1 MKKSIAYP
9 SALNTLDSE
18 SMREFNVKKW
28 GELVSQIYHD
38 VHSGKRTYD
47 SAVDL
52 YAKTLDVENGED
64 TNFKHWIKYY
74 KNGEHL
80 KYSEKKDDMKKEAVY
95 NIDMLSGTYNHD
107 NYAITYDN
115 LNSGNDKDRGVYE
128 SAVNSAKNSIDQG
141 ESYKAWKR
149 KLHGA
154 IRRIDK
160 LLRDSEDYINADQYE
175 EISGLLHSLD
185 LQIGKVR
192 LASTASDLLLKTASK
207 LQMLGH
213 KNGASMLVKV
223 AQENTAEQP
232 ASVESVES
240 APPQAAP
247 MQQAQTPAAMP
258 PIEQKPKTKRE
269 EVAEQLDQIKPVGIE
284 TLNAPGPAP
293 GEYEALGRDVTLEG
307 ASKKLEEV
315 AGMLADRRIVRLLA
329 EFDIMLDKI
338 GIAAMFPELAEAQSK
353 LIDAHSYA
361 LTRVT
366 KMMGMISS
374 GRQLLESAMP
384 GENGSNV
391 PGAEQSVEPT
401 NDAVPGVSE
410 QPPESEVV

>member
-9 SALNTLDSE
+9 SALDTFDS
-18 SMREFNVKKW
+18 SSNREFNVQKW

-80 KYSEKKDDMKKEAVY
+80 KYSEEKAEMKKEAVY

-107 NYAITYDN
+107 NYAITYDS
-115 LNSGNDKDRGVYE
+115 LDGGNKGRSVYE
-128 SAVNSAKNSIDQG
+128 SAVDSAKNSMDQG

-160 LLRDSEDYINADQYE
+160 LLRDSEDYINPDQYE

-192 LASTASDLLLKTASK
+192 LASTASDLLMKTASK
-207 LQMLGH
+207 LHMLGH
-213 KNGASMLVKV
+213 KNGASMLIKV
-223 AQENTAEQP
+223 AQENVAQQP
-232 ASVESVES
+232 QSVESVES
-240 APPQAAP
+240 PPQSAIPSQPSPAVDAPP
-247 MQQAQTPAAMP
+247 
-258 PIEQKPKTKRE
+258 IDQKPKTKRE
-269 EVAEQLDQIKPVGIE
+269 EVADKLDQIEPVGIE

-293 GEYEALGRDVTLEG
+293 GEYEALGGNITLEG

-384 GENGSNV
+384 GDDKAAI
-391 PGAEQSVEPT
+391 PGAEQTDDSLNAP
-401 NDAVPGVSE
+401 VPGVNDE
-410 QPPESEVV
+410 TGAV